1 MSKHSSNSSTEKDTN
16 AAKESK
22 HLLDIIS
29 EVKNVATA
37 LEHFKTKH
45 ASVLTKTAVAD
56 LGILVLSLECIYD
69 GGKHQTARVS
79 RVSYLLS
86 AYHKCQKEERKR
98 KRESERTTIP
108 GKASIR
114 DLRAFVQK
122 CKKAKKRITHESE
135 EA

>member
-1 MSKHSSNSSTEKDTN
+1 MVTHSSTSSIAKYTN

-37 LEHFKTKH
+37 LEHFNTEH
-45 ASVLTKTAVAD
+45 ANVLKKGAVAD

-86 AYHKCQKEERKR
+86 AYDKCQKEERKR
-98 KRESERTTIP
+98 KRETEKRTFIQ
-108 GKASIR
+108 GKPQLGI
-114 DLRAFVQK
+114 
-122 CKKAKKRITHESE
+122 
-135 EA
+135 

>member
-1 MSKHSSNSSTEKDTN
+1 MIKQSSTSSTAKDTN

-45 ASVLTKTAVAD
+45 ANVLNKGAVAD

-69 GGKHQTARVS
+69 GSKHQTARVS

-86 AYHKCQKEERKR
+86 AYDKC
-98 KRESERTTIP
+98 
-108 GKASIR
+108 
-114 DLRAFVQK
+114 
-122 CKKAKKRITHESE
+122 
-135 EA
+135 